1 MAMKCRNCG
10 QENPRE
16 SGVCSGCGKE
26 ILQPGDRAQVLA
38 TLIQSQ
44 DTVTWVAFSLAM
56 TVESILLVGFVQASS
71 GLRTIAIAGLSL
83 DVIFMILV
91 VRSNMDMRALYKK
104 AANTYPDAFAL
115 SRSERLHILGM
126 DIPAWQV
133 MMVPFLA
140 WMVGWIYLLLVRLV
154 G

>member
-1 MAMKCRNCG
+1 MRCRNCG
-10 QENPRE
+10 QENPKE
-16 SGVCSGCGKE
+16 SEVCSGCKKE
-26 ILQPGDRAQVLA
+26 ILQSGDRAQVLA

-44 DTVTWVAFSLAM
+44 DSVTWIAFSLAM
-56 TVESILLVGFVQASS
+56 TVESILLVGFIQASS
-71 GLRTIAIAGLSL
+71 GLRTIAIAGFSL
-83 DVIFMILV
+83 NVIFMILV

-104 AANTYPDAFAL
+104 AATDYPDAFVL
-115 SRSERLHILGM
+115 PRSQRLHILGK

-140 WMVGWIYLLLVRLV
+140 WMVGWIYLLLVRLI